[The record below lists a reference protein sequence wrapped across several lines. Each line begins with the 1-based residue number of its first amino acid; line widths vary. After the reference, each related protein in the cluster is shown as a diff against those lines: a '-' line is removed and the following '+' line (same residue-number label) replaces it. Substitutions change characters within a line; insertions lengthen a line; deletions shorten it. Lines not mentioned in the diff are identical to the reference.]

1 MAYTPH
7 TWLARIGEDLN
18 RFLDTTTGKYSIF
31 QSAPTSISQEGTPF
45 NATWMNEM
53 ESGIEQGASRI
64 NQNQLINAY
73 FLSPVNQRGATSYNA
88 VNQYGIDRWMLYGAS
103 PSVTINS
110 SGVVVTGGSIVQY
123 VENLAAFEGT
133 TFTLSAQQS
142 GGDVQSITG
151 VLSTST
157 VSSSGSYDMEFYIS
171 GENVFVR
178 LGIGT
183 WEWAKLEVGPYASE
197 FSPRPYSEELSLCQ
211 RYYRLYSICI
221 FHTNGWY
228 NNSANITIALG
239 IPMRVVPSLKT
250 QNITRFYFG
259 VENGNGSIAGC
270 TGATIGG
277 KTSDTRTVNI
287 NFTRSGNF
295 NNANFNIVN
304 LNDDAWF
311 ALDAEIYS

>member
-197 FSPRPYSEELSLCQ
+197 FSPRSYAEELQDCL
-211 RYYRLYSICI
+211 RYFYNQDAEYSMIVGQKDSNGFCSVAI
-221 FHTNGWY
+221 FFPT
-228 NNSANITIALG
+228 
-239 IPMRVVPSLKT
+239 PMRTAPTVSL
-250 QNITRFYFG
+250 
-259 VENGNGSIAGC
+259 S
-270 TGATIGG
+270 GG
-277 KTSDTRTVNI
+277 TLFTS
-287 NFTRSGNF
+287 NFTQDKVTDRLFGGY
-295 NNANFNIVN
+295 ANPGTKAVLSAIFT
-304 LNDDAWF
+304 A
-311 ALDAEIYS
+311 DAEIYS